1 MNPDALS
8 PVSDAKSLTAEE
20 EKIASSTSPGFLKY
34 HQGRVKYGGIGSP
47 SPVLDLVEWEVV
59 PGNDRF
65 QLHGWLQ
72 NTNSFEKG
80 KEIWTGR
87 LFAQTRGLFLAE
99 CGSLYRLGR
108 PANKKT
114 SDLIRYKR
122 ALASIPVLLKPKSP
136 PVPVPTAM
144 VRVHICDGNLRLVHE
159 LEAQFDREHFQL
171 EVTYEAVEAV
181 HSVRSGSCDVLLVRA
196 FGREAQGRPILD
208 MLSALRG
215 LRMVP
220 LILLECLGRWPAQ
233 WNGYENP
240 NLEWFTRRD
249 SDSDP
254 FCRPGMISQQDNSVF
269 RQELVSMVEAVGCRG
284 SLMKGLGVDGDL
296 CVENESGGP
305 ENADFHFDL
314 SDREV
319 SVAYR
324 RGSGMSC
331 KEIAQDLNM
340 SVHTVYTHTRN
351 IARKVRA
358 LAQ

>member
-1 MNPDALS
+1 MNPVFS
-8 PVSDAKSLTAEE
+8 SQSLTVEE
-20 EKIASSTSPGFLKY
+20 EKLASAESPGFSEY
-34 HQGRVKYGGIGSP
+34 HEGRVKYAGIGSP
-47 SPVLDLVEWEVV
+47 SPVLTLTEWEVV
-59 PGNDRF
+59 SGNDRF
-65 QLHGWLQ
+65 QLHGWLEKR
-72 NTNSFEKG
+72 NSSEKG

-87 LFAQTRGLFLAE
+87 LFAQTRGLFLSG

-108 PANKKT
+108 PASNKM

-122 ALASIPVLLKPKSP
+122 ELESIPVLLKPKSP

-144 VRVHICDGNLRLVHE
+144 VRVHICDGNFRLVNE
-159 LEAQFDREHFQL
+159 LEDQFDREHFHL
-171 EVTYEAVEAV
+171 EVTHEAVEAV

-220 LILLECLGRWPAQ
+220 LIVLESLRRWPAQ
-233 WNGYENP
+233 WNGYENS
-240 NLEWFTRRD
+240 NLEWFTRHD
-249 SDSDP
+249 ADSDP

-269 RQELVSMVEAVGCRG
+269 RQELVSMVESVGCKG
-284 SLMKGLGVDGDL
+284 SLMKGLGVDGYL

-305 ENADFHFDL
+305 ENADFRFDL

-358 LAQ
+358 LAH

>member
-1 MNPDALS
+1 MHLPN
-8 PVSDAKSLTAEE
+8 K
-20 EKIASSTSPGFLKY
+20 SPGFSEY
-34 HQGRVKYGGIGSP
+34 HQGRVKYAGIGSP
-47 SPVLDLVEWEVV
+47 SPVLALTEWEVV
-59 PGNDRF
+59 SGNDSF
-65 QLHGWLQ
+65 QLHGWLE
-72 NTNSFEKG
+72 TPNSSEKG

-87 LFAQTRGLFLAE
+87 LFAQTRGLFLAG

-108 PANKKT
+108 PASKKT
-114 SDLIRYKR
+114 SDLIRYKK
-122 ALASIPVLLKPKSP
+122 ALESIPVLLKPKSP

-144 VRVHICDGNLRLVHE
+144 VRVHICDGNFRLVRE
-159 LEAQFDREHFQL
+159 LEAQFDREHFHL

-181 HSVRSGSCDVLLVRA
+181 DSVRSGSCDVLLART
-196 FGREAQGRPILD
+196 FGREAQGRPLLD

-220 LILLECLGRWPAQ
+220 LIVLESLGRWPAQ
-233 WNGYENP
+233 WNGYENS
-240 NLEWFTRRD
+240 NLESFTRHD
-249 SDSDP
+249 ADFDP
-254 FCRPGMISQQDNSVF
+254 CCRPGLVSQQYNSVF
-269 RQELVSMVEAVGCRG
+269 RHELVSMVEAVGCRG
-284 SLMKGLGVDGDL
+284 SLVKGSGVEGDL

-319 SVAYR
+319 SIAYR

-331 KEIAQDLNM
+331 KQIAQDLNM

-358 LAQ
+358 LAYH